1 MIARFSS
8 GSRPRLGAIVGIC
21 GLVGVS
27 AGYGA
32 PAQAQDFMGAFR
44 GAVGGLLGGGGY
56 YGGGGGYH
64 RRSGPARAAP
74 APAASTSTAPS
85 ADESTRA
92 LAALAPTT
100 HDQLLVLKS
109 VESSP
114 ILGEVG
120 SINGQGELGQ
130 TTSREADRDY
140 TAKIESLIKDIKS
153 EQDRQKLTKEGDI
166 SEHGVVEALSD
177 AYKQANLSRFETFRD
192 ENWSAEQLRG
202 MVIDRVSNDIVG
214 LFEGTNRGAVTMS
227 ELDAIIKKS
236 AKSVYARLFETSE
249 LLAAN
254 RSSSLFVQRLYQT
267 HGDLMQGQVRED
279 AEELLLRASIA
290 GVGAFDGLLRRD
302 PNAYALRY
310 RAQRIIFDCFSAN
323 IVAITSADNGIAT
336 PAEIE
341 QRIADTDEKECSKWV
356 AAQLQGPDGKVKPQ
370 EPMPLRVVWS
380 AAGPKDDPSMYT
392 EASEL

>member
-1 MIARFSS
+1 MIVKSS
-8 GSRPRLGAIVGIC
+8 LASRRR
-21 GLVGVS
+21 VGV
-27 AGYGA
+27 AFGA
-32 PAQAQDFMGAFR
+32 FALIAFGAAYSPPAQAQDFLGAFR
-44 GAVGGLLGGGGY
+44 GAVGGMLGGGGGY
-56 YGGGGGYH
+56 YRGGGGYY
-64 RRSGPARAAP
+64 RRNAPRPAQ
-74 APAASTSTAPS
+74 APAASSTAPS
-85 ADESTRA
+85 ADESNRA

-100 HDQLLVLKS
+100 HDQLIVLKS

-120 SINGQGELGQ
+120 SINMPGDMGQ
-130 TTSREADRDY
+130 TRSREADRDY

-153 EQDRQKLTKEGDI
+153 AQDRQKLTKEGDI
-166 SEHGVVEALSD
+166 SEHGVMEALTD

-227 ELDAIIKKS
+227 ELEAIIKKS

-267 HGDLMQGQVRED
+267 HGDLMQGEVRED
-279 AEELLLRASIA
+279 AERLLLRASIA
-290 GVGAFDGLLRRD
+290 GVSNFDGLLRRD

-323 IVAITSADNGIAT
+323 IEAITSSDNGIAT

-341 QRIADTDEKECSKWV
+341 QRIADTDQKECSKWV
-356 AAQLQGPDGKVKPQ
+356 TAQLQGPDGKVKPQ
-370 EPMPLRVVWS
+370 EPMPLRAVWS
-380 AAGPKDDPSMYT
+380 ANGPKDDPSMYT